1 MSIQVNQLHF
11 TYDKG
16 LVYEKEALRNITMT
30 IPDEGIIGII
40 GHSGSGKSTLIQHFN
55 GLILPQRKNTILV
68 DSVDLFTVEGSLSWL
83 RKKIGLVFQYP
94 ENQLFEETVEKEL
107 AFGPKNLGIPEK
119 DIPSLIRHS
128 LELVG
133 LDYDDYFD
141 RSPFALSG
149 GEKRKVAIADILA
162 MNPSY
167 LVLDEPTAGLDPVA
181 RKELLQNIRQIQ
193 RQQNMTVIMVSH
205 DMEEI
210 ASVSEYV
217 YVMSEAEIKLEG
229 PTLDVF
235 TQYEKLRQ
243 LQLDVPEQIEILSYL
258 KLQDSSV
265 NIHHVDIEE
274 TSQEI
279 QAFLRRKRDCHGI

>member
-1 MSIQVNQLHF
+1 
-11 TYDKG
+11 
-16 LVYEKEALRNITMT
+16 
-30 IPDEGIIGII
+30 
-40 GHSGSGKSTLIQHFN
+40 
-55 GLILPQRKNTILV
+55 
-68 DSVDLFTVEGSLSWL
+68 
-83 RKKIGLVFQYP
+83 
-94 ENQLFEETVEKEL
+94 
-107 AFGPKNLGIPEK
+107 
-119 DIPSLIRHS
+119 
-128 LELVG
+128 
-133 LDYDDYFD
+133 
-141 RSPFALSG
+141 
-149 GEKRKVAIADILA
+149 

-181 RKELLQNIRQIQ
+181 RKELLQNIQQIQ

-265 NIHHVDIEE
+265 NIRHVDIDE

-279 QAFLRRKRDCHGI
+279 QSFLQRKRDGHGI